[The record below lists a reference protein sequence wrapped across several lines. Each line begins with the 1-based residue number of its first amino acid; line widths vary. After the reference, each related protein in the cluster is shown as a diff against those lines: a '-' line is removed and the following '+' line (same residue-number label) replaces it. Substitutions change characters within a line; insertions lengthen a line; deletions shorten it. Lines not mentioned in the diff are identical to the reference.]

1 MVEVQVG
8 CISVSV
14 AIPTVV
20 VVVVVVVVVI
30 VVVAVRFVIVVVLFG
45 MVWHRWIF
53 CSIGD
58 IEVFRRTRGLF
69 VIVAVAVA
77 TVTIATVIY
86 SFESPWSI
94 VGIASILRNTQGH
107 ARSTKRI
114 IRKEVNDGSPPVVNV
129 DFL

>member
-1 MVEVQVG
+1 MVEVKAG

-14 AIPTVV
+14 AIPTIVVVAVV
-20 VVVVVVVVVI
+20 VVV
-30 VVVAVRFVIVVVLFG
+30 VRFVIVVVLFG

-69 VIVAVAVA
+69 GIVAVAVV

-86 SFESPWSI
+86 SFESPWPI
-94 VGIASILRNTQGH
+94 VGIASILRNTQGY
-107 ARSTKRI
+107 AGSTKRI